1 MKTGDFR
8 PLLVRQAF
16 HAFNATWGVL
26 AYHWFVPRWP
36 AAAAIGTVT
45 AVFGL
50 FEWLRLRYPGINRQV
65 LDHPIWGRVIRPHE
79 HHRVSGGFYF
89 GLGVALSLLLFPKPA
104 VEAGCLAMG
113 FGDAA
118 STVVGSRF
126 GSRRLRSGRSLEGAL
141 AFAATTILAVGAFRM
156 LACGDA
162 PAEAALWAGVAAVSG
177 AVVELF
183 SGPIDDNLT
192 VPVLTSAVLAAV
204 GLGA

>member
-8 PLLVRQAF
+8 PLLTRQAF

-36 AAAAIGTVT
+36 AVAVIGTVT

-50 FEWLRLRYPGINRQV
+50 FEVLRLRYPGINRQV
-65 LDHPIWGRVIRPHE
+65 LAHPIWGRVIRPHE

-89 GLGVALSLLLFPKPA
+89 GLGVTLSLLLFPKQS

-118 STVVGSRF
+118 STLAGTRY
-126 GSRRLRSGRSLEGAL
+126 GTWRLRGGRSLEGAL
-141 AFAATTILAVGAFRM
+141 AFAAATAIAVGAFRM
-156 LACGDA
+156 LAYGDPA
-162 PAEAALWAGVAAVSG
+162 AEAALWAGASAVIG

-192 VPVLTSAVLAAV
+192 VPVLTAGLLTAL
-204 GLGA
+204 GLGG